1 MKIDIYF
8 RNALVV
14 FIIMIFMS
22 AGMHAQ
28 KSMREVWVT
37 MPDSVIPYLNQK
49 LRAELIDYWDM
60 KAEAKVKNILGGNT
74 KLEELNDKF
83 MAVKL
88 NGNTD
93 VSFRLLNT
101 ADSSY
106 IICMVKTISAPA
118 KESTVSLYSSDWQP
132 LNGEYGLSMGH
143 NADDIKSSFIMPR
156 DTMAVE
162 QYNKLCAMVEPVM
175 VAAEL
180 NKDED
185 SITFS
190 LSTPFI
196 TKKEKEELFI
206 VLRQRKLKWDGKTF
220 KEC

>member
-1 MKIDIYF
+1 
-8 RNALVV
+8 
-14 FIIMIFMS
+14 
-22 AGMHAQ
+22 
-28 KSMREVWVT
+28 
-37 MPDSVIPYLNQK
+37 
-49 LRAELIDYWDM
+49 
-60 KAEAKVKNILGGNT
+60 
-74 KLEELNDKF
+74 
-83 MAVKL
+83 
-88 NGNTD
+88 
-93 VSFRLLNT
+93 
-101 ADSSY
+101 
-106 IICMVKTISAPA
+106 
-118 KESTVSLYSSDWQP
+118 
-132 LNGEYGLSMGH
+132 
-143 NADDIKSSFIMPR
+143 MPR